1 MFGRMFERFDN
12 KLHDYD
18 FVTDETI
25 INKITKNVDET
36 AQNILQK
43 NKDIKVED
51 LKNEIDK
58 SLKEQNIPN
67 YSKKVAFKNHLENE
81 IKNHLNNQEKYLKE
95 EEEKRK
101 KEKELEDARR

>member
-1 MFGRMFERFDN
+1 MFERISN
-12 KLHDYD
+12 KLNGYG
-18 FVTDETI
+18 FVKDETI
-25 INKITKNVDET
+25 INQITKDVDET

-58 SLKEQNIPN
+58 NLKEQNIPD
-67 YSKKVAFKNHLENE
+67 YSEKIVFKNHLENE

-101 KEKELEDARR
+101 KEEELER